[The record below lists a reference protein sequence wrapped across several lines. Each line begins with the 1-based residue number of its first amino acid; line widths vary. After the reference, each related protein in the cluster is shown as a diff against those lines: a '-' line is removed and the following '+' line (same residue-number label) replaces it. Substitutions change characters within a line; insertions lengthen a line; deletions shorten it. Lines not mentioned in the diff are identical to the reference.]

1 MDGCE
6 CYFFVTFTRKLLRK
20 GQGLTYI
27 LFGMIMAAFYMN
39 KGRENIIIF
48 DEKIIVLCI
57 SGSKISSK
65 TIFFFCPNSCK
76 D

>member
-20 GQGLTYI
+20 GQGLTYM
-27 LFGMIMAAFYMN
+27 LCGMIVAANTN

-65 TIFFFCPNSCK
+65 TIFFCPNSCK

>member
-6 CYFFVTFTRKLLRK
+6 CYFFVTFTRKLLHK
-20 GQGLTYI
+20 GQGLTYM
-27 LFGMIMAAFYMN
+27 LFGMIVAANTN

-57 SGSKISSK
+57 SGSKITSK
-65 TIFFFCPNSCK
+65 TIFFLP
-76 D
+76 